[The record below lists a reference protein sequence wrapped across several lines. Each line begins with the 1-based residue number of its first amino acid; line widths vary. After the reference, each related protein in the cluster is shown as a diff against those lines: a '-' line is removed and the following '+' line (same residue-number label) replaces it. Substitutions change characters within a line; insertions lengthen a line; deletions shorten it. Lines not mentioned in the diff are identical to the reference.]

1 MPTGGTGQIMAMTK
15 RERTYGVVLLA
26 ACALFGLDRLALRP
40 YLDYRNSLVEDRQTK
55 VAALAEGRQTLRDA
69 RHLRVKLA
77 GMDAALGAAPSAAEG
92 QLLRLLQE
100 AEQQAGVS
108 GASFQRTN
116 TIEEHGFTRLAFQVT
131 ATGRMPAVAM
141 LIYRLETAPIPL
153 RVDDAQFHPKQEN
166 GDELQVHLTVST
178 LCRANRPAGP
188 PEESTPPSVVLSQNS
203 GASQ

>member
-1 MPTGGTGQIMAMTK
+1 MAMTK

-26 ACALFGLDRLALRP
+26 ACAAFALDRLALTP
-40 YLDYRNSLVEDRQTK
+40 YLGYRNSLVEDRQTK
-55 VAALAEGRQTLRDA
+55 TAALANGRETLHDA
-69 RHLRVKLA
+69 RRLRVKLA
-77 GMDAALGAAPSAAEG
+77 GMDAALRTAPSTAEG

-116 TIEEHGFTRLAFQVT
+116 TIEEHGFTRLVFQVT
-131 ATGRMPAVAM
+131 AAGRMPAVAM
-141 LIYRLETAPIPL
+141 LMYRLESAPIPL

-178 LCRANRPAGP
+178 LCRAARPAGP
-188 PEESTPPSVVLSQNS
+188 QPESLPPSSLALSGNP
-203 GASQ
+203 GAGQ